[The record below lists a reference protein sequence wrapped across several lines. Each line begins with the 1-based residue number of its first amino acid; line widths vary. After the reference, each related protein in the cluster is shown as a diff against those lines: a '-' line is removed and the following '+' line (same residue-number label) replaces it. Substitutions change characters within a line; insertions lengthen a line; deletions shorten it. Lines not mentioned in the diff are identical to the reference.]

1 MTAIDPTTLDP
12 GELGE
17 MLAAWADGDYATEA
31 AVGLLTHAAGGLWLR
46 RNDFRAACIEA
57 VDDGWSRHGTVPMA
71 VIDWDDVRTFLG
83 AGVPAS
89 SGEASVLRT
98 AASLAG
104 MDAGPLREVTASLD
118 VGNLGQVLDAL
129 AHRAGWHEHHITR
142 TVTGLQTATGVIGRP
157 RALPTFEEIRAR
169 VHGVLGDAQDWLRS
183 DWRPGTGP
191 TPAAAAALRRAQAS
205 IATAKA
211 ALDDA
216 ARQQRSAR

>member
-12 GELGE
+12 GELAE

-57 VDDGWSRHGTVPMA
+57 VDNGWSRHGAVPMA
-71 VIDWDDVRTFLG
+71 VIDWDDVRTFLD

-104 MDAGPLREVTASLD
+104 VDAGPLREVTASLD

-129 AHRAGWHEHHITR
+129 AHRAGWHEHHLSR
-142 TVTGLQTATGVIGRP
+142 TVTGHQTAAGLVREP
-157 RALPTFEEIRAR
+157 RGLPTFEQIRAR
-169 VHGVLGDAQDWLRS
+169 AHGVLGDAEDWLRS

-191 TPAAAAALRRAQAS
+191 TQKAGAAVRRARAC
-205 IATAKA
+205 IARAKA

-216 ARQQRSAR
+216 ARLQGSQR